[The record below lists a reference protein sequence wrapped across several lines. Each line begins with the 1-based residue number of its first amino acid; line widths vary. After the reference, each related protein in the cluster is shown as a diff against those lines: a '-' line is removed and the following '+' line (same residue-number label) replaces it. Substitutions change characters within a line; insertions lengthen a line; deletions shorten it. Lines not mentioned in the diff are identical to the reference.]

1 MVRDSFFRMS
11 MQKPLQHSFVYGSVW
26 PTILK
31 GNEKGKRDRNAGILN
46 LFYMFSLRNCRKF
59 SSSSCFV
66 DPTHSQVIFTNDLR
80 NEE

>member
-31 GNEKGKRDRNAGILN
+31 GNEKGKRDRDAGILN
-46 LFYMFSLRNCRKF
+46 FFFNTFSLRNCRNKLSKTGSF
-59 SSSSCFV
+59 LLLPV
-66 DPTHSQVIFTNDLR
+66 L
-80 NEE
+80 

>member
-31 GNEKGKRDRNAGILN
+31 GNEKGKRD
-46 LFYMFSLRNCRKF
+46 
-59 SSSSCFV
+59 
-66 DPTHSQVIFTNDLR
+66 HSTGVHMMSWSQQMDEQLGGTKQHIQT
-80 NEE
+80 

>member
-31 GNEKGKRDRNAGILN
+31 GNEKGKRDRNTEFFFLT
-46 LFYMFSLRNCRKF
+46 
-59 SSSSCFV
+59 CF
-66 DPTHSQVIFTNDLR
+66 L
-80 NEE
+80 